1 MGKAWWWRLLLLVW
15 FGYVFAGQLKNWG
28 DSNLFGWF
36 NLCIH
41 ESGHVIFGH
50 CGQFLAVAGGTI
62 TQLAAPF
69 YGMWNFWRQRD
80 FFAMAL
86 CLGWLSTNLFN
97 VANYMADARTMT
109 LQLVSLGGMGEPLH
123 DWHYLFGQ
131 MGLLPYDR
139 IIAVGVWGLAVVS
152 MTACFAAGLWLIGQ
166 MIFTRN

>member
-1 MGKAWWWRLLLLVW
+1 MVW
-15 FGYVFAGQLKNWG
+15 FGYVFAGQLKNSG

-41 ESGHVIFGH
+41 ESGHLLFRF

-69 YGMWNFWRQRD
+69 YGMWNFWRQKD
-80 FFAMAL
+80 FFSMAL

-97 VANYMADARTMT
+97 VSNYMADAQTMK
-109 LQLVSLGGMGEPLH
+109 LHLVSMGMGEPIH
-123 DWHYLFGQ
+123 DWHYLFGR
-131 MGLLPYDR
+131 MGVLPYDGL
-139 IIAVGVWGLAVVS
+139 IAAFVWVLAVAA
-152 MTACFAAGLWLIGQ
+152 MLACFAAGLWLIWQ